1 MHSHHCKN
9 VVKRLARDGE
19 SLSDINQVGVADV
32 VLLRWK
38 GLEKKEKVI
47 SRSVQN
53 PVGMQAV
60 ATIVL
65 KKKELHKQWL
75 RRGRRTAAA
84 ILATVE
90 WKRAAMPERVS
101 PERTT

>member
-38 GLEKKEKVI
+38 GLEKEKVI

-60 ATIVL
+60 ATTVFK